1 MIRSH
6 LNINSILFFF
16 FMTLCFDNI
25 PKFLQMNFISIGLSN
40 KLSWYPLFILLCI
53 YIYQRLKN
61 HEAVPEIWEERII
74 VRYLSFYIGVILIS
88 TVLGFAFYPYYDEI
102 FSGPATQIEKLPAVM
117 HFLVSKG
124 IDISLHNLTQ
134 YWLIIRSI
142 KSVILESLYTFGF
155 SYIVYYYI
163 RENWEYYFKQLQKAT
178 RYMLYLMIIYSCVEL
193 MYLAGNVH
201 AAAILSLVN
210 PALHPIAIDHDWWP
224 PLLWEGQLRSV
235 FSEPSRVGNFSALV
249 LPLLWC
255 SILSKNECTKKI
267 VILATIFSFMVFMT
281 KARTSVAMFI
291 GLLVLLFLLLLW
303 LQNRIYFKR
312 FIIIFFTAIIG
323 FFCSWGYINYFL
335 VSPQVKIGQEKG
347 IDTYFHDNLASLASS
362 HERSNGARYALIK
375 SNIKTG
381 LEHPFFG
388 VGQGLGSAYIV
399 ANFDDTDMNDREV
412 QKWVDDY
419 YQKGPLK
426 YELNGM
432 NEYVS
437 RFSSTGIIG
446 LLIFIVPYIFAIVYL
461 FRKLERTSG
470 SQQVHLLGVWLALIG
485 AFVSGCN
492 GSLTL
497 LYVPWIVL
505 AFAYG
510 ILYPKQNLKEGKSL

>member
-1 MIRSH
+1 MIRKSY
-6 LNINSILFFF
+6 LNINFILFFSF
-16 FMTLCFDNI
+16 VTLCFDNI
-25 PKFLQMNFISIGLSN
+25 PKVLQMNFISIGLAN

-61 HEAVPEIWEERII
+61 QQVVPELWEERITI
-74 VRYLSFYIGVILIS
+74 RYLSLYIVVILLS
-88 TVLGFAFYPYYDEI
+88 TVFGFTFYPYYDEI
-102 FSGPATQIEKLPAVM
+102 FNGPMEQIEKLPAVM

-124 IDISLHNLTQ
+124 IDISLQSLTQ

-142 KSVILESLYTFGF
+142 KGVILGSLYTFGF

-178 RYMLYLMIIYSCVEL
+178 HYMLYLMIAYSCVEI
-193 MYLAGNVH
+193 MYLAGSLH
-201 AAAILSLVN
+201 AADILSFVN
-210 PALHPIAIDHDWWP
+210 PALHPIAVDHDWWP
-224 PLLWEGQLRSV
+224 PLLWKGQLRSV
-235 FSEPSRVGNFSALV
+235 FSEPSRIGNFAALA

-267 VILATIFSFMVFMT
+267 VGLAAAFSFMVFMT
-281 KARTSVAMFI
+281 KARTAVAIFV
-291 GLLVLLFLLLLW
+291 GLFALLFIVLLW
-303 LQNRIYFKR
+303 LRNKNYLKR
-312 FIIIFFTAIIG
+312 FIIIFLTTIIG
-323 FFCSWGYINYFL
+323 FFCSWGYINYFSA
-335 VSPQVKIGQEKG
+335 SPQVKIEEEYGV
-347 IDTYFHDNLASLASS
+347 DNYFQDNLASLASS

-375 SNIKTG
+375 SHIKTG
-381 LEHPFFG
+381 LEHPLLG
-388 VGQGLGSAYIV
+388 VGQGLGTAYVV
-399 ANFDDTDMNDREV
+399 ANFDDTDMNDREIP
-412 QKWVDDY
+412 KWVDDY

-426 YELNGM
+426 YTLDAM

-446 LLIFIVPYIFAIVYL
+446 LLIFIIPYIFAMVQL
-461 FRKLERTSG
+461 FRKLEGTSG
-470 SQQVHLLGVWLALIG
+470 DSQIHMIGVWLALVG

-497 LYVPWIVL
+497 LYVPWIIL

-510 ILYPKQNLKEGKSL
+510 ALYSKEN